1 MTDAQ
6 REIALATPDDVSG
19 ILDLQ
24 ERNLSNRGGALSV
37 PFSRNWFEAAVGDAQ
52 VIVARYNGRVVGY
65 LVFCTFAAQAH
76 VPLVQAMLKAYKGT
90 PDAYNY
96 GPICV
101 AESERGRGLAAAMFA
116 GLRARLPDREGVAF
130 IRRDNTASLLAHRKM
145 GMQEVAEFTH
155 GGVVFVVVAYGGPG
169 QAPRAF
175 SLRPKAL

>member
-1 MTDAQ
+1 MTDTGP
-6 REIALATPDDVSG
+6 EVALATPDDVSG

-24 ERNLSNRGGALSV
+24 ARNLSNRGGSLSV
-37 PFSRNWFEAAVGDAQ
+37 AFSRDWFETAVADAQ
-52 VIVARYNGRVVGY
+52 VIVARRNGRAVGY

-76 VPLVQAMLKAYKGT
+76 VPLVQAMLKVYPGT
-90 PDAYNY
+90 PNAYNY

-101 AESERGRGLAAAMFA
+101 AESERGRGLAGAMFA
-116 GLRARLPDREGVAF
+116 ALRARLPGREGVAF